1 MDLTAH
7 FYRTE
12 EVTAALIH
20 AISGGQKDQA
30 FFWAQELIDSG
41 MTHLLIFN
49 LVWTYAINY
58 SHRRLDWVT
67 TFANI
72 CFATDIID
80 EEKLQE
86 AVQALLAIPSTDKDG
101 SFVLTAINIPKK
113 EAEPTV
119 KPVIHPQTLH
129 VLSQKSEIWLGVPHK
144 EMQAVLDH
152 LHWLASTQ
160 CQLVEVLPSGRGL
173 CLSHA
178 SLESHPLKVIFRPL
192 TDTRRELLDS
202 WQAILGR
209 RARRIFAIPSGA
221 LYAMTARGPQPTTET
236 TIEEIRNSHNTFHLS
251 YYWSAI
257 CPQTLRCD
265 EDPVWEQ
272 WLNTIFLQ
280 DDIPEEWSKED
291 QLKSH
296 GPGLCAKATIGG
308 WLWRCVP
315 HDSIA
320 APGWFESIA
329 RRYEKTELNYP
340 QTIQCW
346 LTDSIQETLLQRS
359 MSELNMEE

>member
-20 AISGGQKDQA
+20 AIGCAQKDQA

-49 LVWTYAINY
+49 LVWAYAVNY
-58 SHRRLDWVT
+58 SHRRLDWLT

-86 AVQALLAIPSTDKDG
+86 AVQALLALPSEEKDG
-101 SFVLTAINIPKK
+101 SFVLTAINTPKK
-113 EAEPTV
+113 PVEPKV
-119 KPVIHPQTLH
+119 KPAIHPHTLH
-129 VLSQKSEIWLGVPHK
+129 VLSQPSEMWLGVPHTV
-144 EMQAVLDH
+144 MQSTLNH
-152 LHWLASTQ
+152 LYWLASTH
-160 CQLVEVLPSGRGL
+160 CQLF
-173 CLSHA
+173 
-178 SLESHPLKVIFRPL
+178 ESHLLRPAFRPL
-192 TDTRRELLDS
+192 TDSRRELLDS

-209 RARRIFAIPSGA
+209 RTRRIFGIPSGS
-221 LYAMTARGPQPTTET
+221 LYAMTTRGAQPTNET
-236 TIEEIRNSHNTFHLS
+236 TIGELREAHNTFHRS

-257 CPQTLRCD
+257 CPKTARCD
-265 EDPVWEQ
+265 EEPEWEN
-272 WLNTIFLQ
+272 WLNTVFLQ
-280 DDIPEEWSKED
+280 DDIPEEWSLTD

-296 GPGLCAKATIGG
+296 GPGLGAKATIGG

-315 HDSIA
+315 REAIA
-320 APGWFESIA
+320 AQGWFESLA
-329 RRYEKTELNYP
+329 RRFEKIELTNQ

-346 LTDSIQETLLQRS
+346 FKDKI
-359 MSELNMEE
+359 